1 MIPLGSKL
9 TPDPGGHK
17 LEYRNKEDQLQNSS
31 SLKLEGIEL
40 RFLVCNIL
48 VDLCQFYAYDAPW
61 DQNWPH
67 PGGHKFEPKEQRCR
81 VHLWGKWLR

>member
-9 TPDPGGHK
+9 TPDPAGHK
-17 LEYRNKEDQLQNSS
+17 LEHRNKEDQLQNSS

-40 RFLVCNIL
+40 RCFVCNIL
-48 VDLCQFYAYDAPW
+48 VNLCQFYSYDAPW

-67 PGGHKFEPKEQRCR
+67 PKGHKFEPKEQRCR
-81 VHLWGKWLR
+81 VHLWGKCLR